1 MSQDTG
7 RKPGEGQGN
16 GGRGNENSR
25 SRQYEGFEGMNYEQI
40 RQPYRDRS
48 GSNSDRGDSGGQG
61 DGSEGENE
69 MNA

>member
-7 RKPGEGQGN
+7 RKPGDDQGN
-16 GGRGNENSR
+16 GSRGNEGSR

-48 GSNSDRGDSGGQG
+48 GSGSDHGQMQG
-61 DGSEGENE
+61 NGREGENE